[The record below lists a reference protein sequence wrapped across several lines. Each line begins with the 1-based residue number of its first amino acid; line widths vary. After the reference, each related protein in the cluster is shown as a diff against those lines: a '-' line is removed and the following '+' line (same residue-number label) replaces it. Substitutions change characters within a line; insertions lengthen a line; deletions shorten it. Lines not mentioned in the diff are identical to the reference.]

1 MVNEVNSPPV
11 LASIANYTI
20 NEGVSLTFTNT
31 ANDPDV
37 PANALAFSLDPDA
50 PTGASV
56 DSANGVFTWT
66 PTEAQGPGNYTIT
79 VRVTDN
85 GTPPLSDTKS
95 FTVMVN
101 EVNSPPILTAIA
113 NYTIDEGVS
122 LTFTN
127 TANDPDLP
135 ANALSFSLDPGAP
148 TGASIDPT
156 SGAFTWTP
164 TEAQG
169 PRTYTI

>member
-31 ANDPDV
+31 ASDLDL

-56 DSANGVFTWT
+56 SSANGVFTWT

-85 GTPPLSDTKS
+85 GSPPLSDTKS
-95 FTVMVN
+95 FTVVVN
-101 EVNSPPILTAIA
+101 EVNSPPVLASIA
-113 NYTIDEGVS
+113 NYTINEGVS
-122 LTFTN
+122 FTFTN
-127 TANDPDLP
+127 TANDLDLP
-135 ANALSFSLDPGAP
+135 ANALAFSLDPDAP
-148 TGASIDPT
+148 PGASVEIGRAPC
-156 SGAFTWTP
+156 
-164 TEAQG
+164 
-169 PRTYTI
+169 